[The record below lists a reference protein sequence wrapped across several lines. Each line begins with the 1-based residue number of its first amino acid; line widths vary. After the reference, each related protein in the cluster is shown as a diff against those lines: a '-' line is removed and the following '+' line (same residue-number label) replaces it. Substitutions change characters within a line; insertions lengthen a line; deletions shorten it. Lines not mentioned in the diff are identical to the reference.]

1 MLHDLLRVTSTAI
14 ALLGGMALAGAQQP
28 TPPPEPQQQP
38 QQEKA
43 QENPSGKAGTTEP
56 SARAPSSMPRDTA
69 VLVNGALAV
78 PGAAADSDT
87 VPAKFSAQNAADD
100 KVIITAY
107 TFRNLSDEQRQAIY
121 QALKDQSAGAAFNA
135 DIGTQLPAA
144 VELRQLP
151 GDVTTRVPQTASYQY
166 AVADNRVLL
175 VSPSSRVVVGVFPDV
190 KALEAGEGRRGN

>member
-1 MLHDLLRVTSTAI
+1 M
-14 ALLGGMALAGAQQP
+14 
-28 TPPPEPQQQP
+28 
-38 QQEKA
+38 
-43 QENPSGKAGTTEP
+43 
-56 SARAPSSMPRDTA
+56 
-69 VLVNGALAV
+69 LVNGALAV

-175 VSPSSRVVVGVFPDV
+175 VSPSAAWWSASFPTSRRS
-190 KALEAGEGRRGN
+190 RRGKGGAKLVRFSTC